1 MKNSANPMFRFLR
14 QLWNRF
20 LNKSRTINHE
30 PLNKVSLVVI
40 ILIDIFI
47 LFQVFS
53 GLSEISRWH
62 LSPGEAYP
70 CYAEWRDYRTQTAKD
85 KDYDMVRKVLLSS
98 EYQLNSSVNP
108 FGEAP
113 QRPQEG
119 RLGKVSEICANY
131 TVLKNKVKT
140 KENQQSLKTIDQK
153 QSKIGQL
160 EQKNRQI
167 RSQYDSTL
175 LEKIA
180 GQPGDRSINT
190 VAADQAKQTLERNN
204 QDIAVLKK
212 EILNFKNDLLAKAQ
226 KIGYFNSLKSD
237 NLFVQVEK
245 GYKQASFW
253 HPSIQLALQACF
265 LVPLLLFAAGI
276 HSFALRKGYGL
287 IALISWHLLVIFCV
301 PLIIKVFEFL
311 QIGVIF
317 QFIFDIVSKLLG
329 GLLFLVSYVYIL
341 LIPLVGFGLI
351 KFFQKFVFNTRIQAS
366 NRIQKSCCAR
376 CAKKIRLQDSYCPHC
391 GYYQYIECPNCHNLT
406 YKHLSYCRD
415 CGQSQTMGSEEL
427 SR

>member
-1 MKNSANPMFRFLR
+1 MKNSANDMFRFLR

-20 LNKSRTINHE
+20 LNKSRTLNHE

-53 GLSEISRWH
+53 GLGEISRWH
-62 LSPGEAYP
+62 LSPAEAYP
-70 CYAEWRDYRTQTAKD
+70 CYAEWREYRDQTSKD
-85 KDYDMVRKVLLSS
+85 KDYNIIRKALLNN
-98 EYQLNSSVNP
+98 EYLASSVNP
-108 FGEAP
+108 SFGEST
-113 QRPQEG
+113 QGQQEG

-131 TVLKNKVKT
+131 GVLKNKVKT
-140 KENQQSLKTIDQK
+140 KENQQSIKIIDQK
-153 QSKIGQL
+153 QSKIRAL
-160 EQKNRQI
+160 EQKNNQI

-180 GQPGDRSINT
+180 GQPGDRSINA
-190 VAADQAKQTLERNN
+190 VAADQAKQALEKNN
-204 QDIAVLKK
+204 RDIATLKQ
-212 EILNFKNDLLAKAQ
+212 EILNLKNNLLAKAE
-226 KIGYFNSLKSD
+226 KIGYFKTLKAE
-237 NLFVQVEK
+237 NLFTQLEK
-245 GYKQASFW
+245 GHKQATFW
-253 HPSIQLALQACF
+253 YPSIQLALQAGF
-265 LVPLLLFAAGI
+265 LIPLLLLAAGV
-276 HSFALRKGYGL
+276 HAFALRKGYGL

-311 QIGVIF
+311 QVGVIF
-317 QFIFDIVSKLLG
+317 KFIFDIVSKLLG

-351 KFFQKFVFNTRIQAS
+351 KFFQKFVFNTKIQAS
-366 NRIQKSCCAR
+366 NRIQKSSCAR

-406 YKHLSYCRD
+406 YKHLSYCRE
-415 CGQSQTMGSEEL
+415 CGQSQTIQSE
-427 SR
+427 